1 MVMEYIEI
9 LDKMPDHTLNV
20 GTIMLIFIGT
30 LGLLI
35 WVKVMC
41 AKGDPNQ
48 QDDADCRNPKDAHD
62 DADGFSHEIDDFAM
76 NRRLRKDRERRLRN
90 GSGRAARNLFAM
102 AQDHID
108 NNVHGA
114 DGTVR
119 TAPKLSKHK
128 SKTVTFDD
136 TIHEPHSPHSRQY
149 SVSLSIT
156 SDEEPMD
163 ANSECFTFVPTASS
177 SPDCVITPNTP
188 NSAK

>member
-1 MVMEYIEI
+1 MTRIGWLTLSPYYRFHHWLLALSHSVCEI
-9 LDKMPDHTLNV
+9 LV
-20 GTIMLIFIGT
+20 YRYTIQS
-30 LGLLI
+30 
-35 WVKVMC
+35 
-41 AKGDPNQ
+41 N
-48 QDDADCRNPKDAHD
+48 
-62 DADGFSHEIDDFAM
+62 GFSHEIDDFAM

-188 NSAK
+188 NSAKWLFMTTICVSRSMNESLVSISVHF